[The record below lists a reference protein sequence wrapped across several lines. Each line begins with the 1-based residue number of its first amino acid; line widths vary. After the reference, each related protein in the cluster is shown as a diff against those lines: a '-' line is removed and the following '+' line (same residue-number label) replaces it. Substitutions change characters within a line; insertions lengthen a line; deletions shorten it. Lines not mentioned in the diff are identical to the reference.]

1 MVPDWLSRLVPASA
15 KDRYIASLERQL
27 EYFQQLNE
35 RTTSNLLVGLN
46 MPGIQHAEPKELPK
60 LKSRPLPSQ
69 RRSIYEAQDRK
80 NSLPGEKENHGH
92 AEN

>member
-1 MVPDWLSRLVPASA
+1 MANWISRLVPPSA

-60 LKSRPLPSQ
+60 LKGRLLPSQ
-69 RRSIYEAQDRK
+69 YRRAAEAQDRK
-80 NSLPGEKENHGH
+80 NH
-92 AEN
+92 AEAEHEKPS